1 MLMTQKQ
8 IDRRPLIHV
17 SMDRRTVSSVDVRQ
31 ITFEAGQETGKHTHP
46 CPVMGYIAKGAVLF
60 QIEGQPVQE
69 LPEGS
74 AFYEPAD
81 TVILRFD
88 NASDSEPMTF
98 IAYYLLD
105 GQLDLIRML

>member
-1 MLMTQKQ
+1 MTQKQ
-8 IDRRPLIHV
+8 IDRKPLIKV
-17 SMDRRTVSSVDVRQ
+17 SMDRRTLSSVDVRQ
-31 ITFEAGQETGKHTHP
+31 ITFEPGQETGKHTHP
-46 CPVMGYIAKGAVLF
+46 CPVAGYIAKGAALLQV
-60 QIEGQPVQE
+60 EGEPVQE

-88 NASDSEPMTF
+88 NASDSERMTF

-105 GQLDLIRML
+105 GQQDLIRML